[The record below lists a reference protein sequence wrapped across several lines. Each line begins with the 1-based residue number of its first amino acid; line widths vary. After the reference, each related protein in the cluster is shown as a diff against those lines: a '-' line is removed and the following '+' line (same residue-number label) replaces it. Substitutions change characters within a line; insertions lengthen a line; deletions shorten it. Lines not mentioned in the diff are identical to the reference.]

1 MARRIAY
8 LGEPVLTL
16 AQVAQQCR
24 LEPDDAQ
31 VELIEQVIIP
41 GVTAQCEA
49 ITGAAIREA
58 RYEEDWPE
66 HYHAGRA
73 LDIGQAHTIE
83 RIERVQADGQL
94 QALQD
99 VHLLHQGLRESRLEF
114 PGGRPPGRLRIRYR
128 AGVDLE
134 AHPGVRNW
142 LLMHAATAFEYR
154 ETLVSG
160 TQLLPLPSHF
170 LDSLLADITL
180 PPRF

>member
-24 LEPDDAQ
+24 LEPDDTQ
-31 VELIEQVIIP
+31 VALIEQVIIP

-58 RYEEDWPE
+58 RYEEDW
-66 HYHAGRA
+66 HTSYRSGRP

-83 RIERVQADGQL
+83 SIERVLADGEL
-94 QALQD
+94 RALGD
-99 VHLLHQGLRESRLEF
+99 AHLLYQGMRESRLDF

-128 AGVDLE
+128 AGLDLDTY
-134 AHPGVRNW
+134 PSVRNW

-160 TQLLPLPSHF
+160 TQLLPLPSSF
-170 LDSLLADITL
+170 LDSLLADITV

>member
-24 LEPDDAQ
+24 LEPSDLQ
-31 VELIEQVIIP
+31 TELIEQVIIP

-49 ITGAAIREA
+49 LTGAAIREA
-58 RYEEDWPE
+58 RYEEDWPV
-66 HYHAGRA
+66 HYHAGRS

-83 RIERVQADGQL
+83 RIERVHADGQL
-94 QALQD
+94 QALD
-99 VHLLHQGLRESRLEF
+99 DSHLLYQGMRESQLEF

-128 AGVDLE
+128 AGVDLDV
-134 AHPGVRNW
+134 HPGVRNW
-142 LLMHAATAFEYR
+142 LLMNAATAFEYR
-154 ETLVSG
+154 ETLVTG
-160 TQLLPLPSHF
+160 AQLQPLPSSF